1 MLKRKYYS
9 SIRQEKMGAIP
20 LAMEAATERA
30 VKVRILVPYNEAVE
44 DRLKLKVEELGPRPI
59 DNGGIDIRYIEQT
72 SGTMATIL
80 VVDRKA
86 SLVMELRDDSKI
98 TFDEAIGLS
107 TYSNSKAGVLS
118 YVGIFEK
125 LWNQTELYRRLKLH
139 GKMQQEFINV
149 AAHELRTP
157 IQPILST
164 VGLLSSTNQAV
175 ITREELNDSISMI
188 TRNATRLKQL
198 SEDILDVTRIESQS
212 LNLRKEVCDLN
223 DVVRNSIEEY
233 KRNQV
238 IRSNANIE
246 IKYTSYPDKVFVQV
260 DRSRIA
266 QVISN
271 LLSNGFKFTKEG
283 RIIVNIEL
291 NKRNSRAT
299 VSVEDSGKGIDPEVG
314 PRLFEKFA
322 SKSFQGT
329 GLGLFISRSIV
340 EGHGGRIWAVNNN
353 KVVDGQM
360 GATFYF
366 SLPLVKSQP
375 DRHNPGKG

>member
-1 MLKRKYYS
+1 
-9 SIRQEKMGAIP
+9 
-20 LAMEAATERA
+20 
-30 VKVRILVPYNEAVE
+30 
-44 DRLKLKVEELGPRPI
+44 D
-59 DNGGIDIRYIEQT
+59 
-72 SGTMATIL
+72 
-80 VVDRKA
+80 
-86 SLVMELRDDSKI
+86 
-98 TFDEAIGLS
+98 
-107 TYSNSKAGVLS
+107 
-118 YVGIFEK
+118 
-125 LWNQTELYRRLKLH
+125 
-139 GKMQQEFINV
+139 KMQQEFINV

-188 TRNATRLKQL
+188 NRNATRLMQL
-198 SEDILDVTRIESQS
+198 SEDILDVTKIESQS

-223 DVVRNSIEEY
+223 EIVRNSIEEY

-238 IRSNANIE
+238 IRSNTNIE
-246 IKYTSYPDKVFVQV
+246 IKNTFYVDKVFVEV
-260 DRSRIA
+260 DRSRVA

-271 LLSNGFKFTKEG
+271 LLSNAFKFTKEG
-283 RIIVNIEL
+283 SVIVNIEL
-291 NKRNSRAT
+291 DQRNSRAT
-299 VSVEDSGKGIDPEVG
+299 VSVKDSGKGIDPEVV

-366 SLPLVKSQP
+366 TLPLVRSQP
-375 DRHNPGKG
+375 DRHNQGKG

>member
-1 MLKRKYYS
+1 M
-9 SIRQEKMGAIP
+9 
-20 LAMEAATERA
+20 
-30 VKVRILVPYNEAVE
+30 
-44 DRLKLKVEELGPRPI
+44 
-59 DNGGIDIRYIEQT
+59 
-72 SGTMATIL
+72 MATIL
-80 VVDRKA
+80 VVDREA
-86 SLVMELRDDSKI
+86 SLVMEIRDDSKT
-98 TFDEAIGLS
+98 TFDDAIGLS

-125 LWNQTELYRRLKLH
+125 LWNQIELYQQVKEANERLKLH
-139 GKMQQEFINV
+139 DKMQQEFINA

-198 SEDILDVTRIESQS
+198 SEDILDVTKIESQS
-212 LNLRKEVCDLN
+212 LNLRKGVCDLKEI
-223 DVVRNSIEEY
+223 VRNTMEEY

-246 IKYTSYPDKVFVQV
+246 IKYTFYGDKVFVEV
-260 DRSRIA
+260 DSSRIA

-271 LLSNGFKFTKEG
+271 LLSNAFKFTKEG
-283 RIIVNIEL
+283 SIIVNIEL
-291 NKRNSRAT
+291 DQRISRAT
-299 VSVEDSGKGIDPEVG
+299 VSVKDSGKGIDPDVV

-340 EGHGGRIWAVNNN
+340 EAHGGRIWAVNNN

-366 SLPLVKSQP
+366 TLLIVKSQP
-375 DRHNPGKG
+375 D